1 MYCCVPTVPTHPTKC
16 RWAHATGKAT
26 HKRERGRKVALEL
39 KKIHAT
45 KIIPKRQVLHT
56 TKYSLSNCSR
66 NLGRRASQQQAKAI
80 PESD

>member
-45 KIIPKRQVLHT
+45 KIIPKR
-56 TKYSLSNCSR
+56 
-66 NLGRRASQQQAKAI
+66 
-80 PESD
+80 